1 MSVRLRVSALT
12 AATVAVALFLT
23 GCAGPNLPSVFN
35 APPTSAGSQAVLPGG
50 SGSGNGGSSNG
61 GSGNGGSGS
70 IGAGAFSSDCLGV
83 ASAYASIALALI
95 PSLTG
100 GAGVGTYDATQVTK
114 AIAGLGGSVPAP
126 LKGDFQTLSDAA
138 KSASGKSLTVAG
150 QVLGSPAV
158 TAASD
163 DISKWMTTNCGG

>member
-12 AATVAVALFLT
+12 ASTVAVALFLT

-50 SGSGNGGSSNG
+50 S

-138 KSASGKSLTVAG
+138 KSASGKSLTDAG